1 MLLIPT
7 LAYLTLR
14 SPVFQTYLANQATS
28 YLSKEL
34 GAEIS
39 VEGVNING
47 FLDVVLENVSVK
59 DKQNNQLLSSK
70 RIIIDLNRI
79 STSRRYLQI
88 DKIRFDKASVNLIKY
103 ADQEDFNFSF
113 LIAYFN
119 KSNSNDTIQLPRWD
133 VIVRSFEF
141 SESSLS
147 HNNESADYQKKGF
160 NYNQFTFNNISID
173 VRDIALEND
182 TLWATLRSLSFEE
195 SGGFYLE
202 EFASEIMLC
211 PSGGSI
217 DSIKLKSQH
226 SLINLSLSLKYDG
239 YKSFANLIND
249 VNFDL
254 SFNPS
259 KVSLNEIGYFLPS
272 AYGLAG
278 YIDINGSLSGK
289 ISSLRGNDIYLKY
302 GTFSQFRGD
311 FHLIGLPDLQETFI
325 NINVNRFTT
334 HVSDLRRFQ
343 LPESLTGRYLEL
355 PKDLENIGVAS
366 FSGNFTGFL
375 YDFVAFGQFNSAL
388 GGLSTNLAIISK
400 DDYRNISY
408 RGSINS
414 KGFNLGAFLDD
425 YENFGQVALSAN
437 IDGSGYKL
445 EELEVRLTG
454 EISLFEF
461 KKYEYKQITIAGNF
475 INKLF
480 SGGIEIKDPNIGLEF
495 GGIVDLRQEIPRL
508 NFTAQIDEANLTQ
521 LKLYQR
527 DSLFDSYFSTI
538 IYVDGIGSNVGNI
551 EGEIN
556 AYSTIYRE
564 KPVFGDTDTSY
575 TKISTDVIAFENRL
589 LDNEQSEM
597 RFYSDF
603 LDVTVLGEINLEE
616 IGNSINGFLHTF
628 APTRF
633 RLNTLHVNRNEEK
646 AQKGEFQIHF
656 KNTTP
661 ITSIFLPSLEIAK
674 HSFLNGSFNSQTK
687 EFNLQGS
694 PEYLRISGNI
704 FEQPELSVLSDS
716 AHIEVVARGN
726 RLLLTDSIW
735 MEQFFISGVLFND
748 TITLLAQWENNHTD
762 VRNLGSI
769 KTRGY
774 FLSESLTR
782 FSILPS
788 YAYVNDSLWTFN
800 PNNEILID
808 SNYVSVKNFK
818 VYKDEE
824 YLQVNGKI
832 SANPNDIFDIDLN
845 NFNLK
850 SLAFLLGNR
859 KVDFAGYAS
868 GDLQIS
874 SLRSTPNIV
883 AELLIKDFSFNNDHL
898 GDLSLKSSWEAPKKG
913 FNINAEVIYHGNV
926 GSNKPIVVK
935 GYVYP
940 EREDDNFDLAIDIEN
955 LKMSVFGRYFSS
967 FASNFRGLA
976 SGSLRLEGPLQAP
989 ELSGNARLVRTG
1001 FRVDYLNTSYSF
1013 AHDLEI
1019 GKDYF
1024 RFENLILNDTIGN
1037 SAKVSGLIRHNNFYD
1052 FTVDVSLLP
1061 DNLIV
1066 LNTQSHQNELFYGKA
1081 FATGLIKVQGPV
1093 DDISIDIAATANR
1106 GTQFFLPLDYLGEV
1120 TESSF
1125 ITFVSPEGTQRQ
1137 EINYQSSTNFGLSM
1151 NFDIS
1156 VTPESEIQII
1166 FDSQIG
1172 DIMRGR
1178 GFGDLKVEIDKQGA
1192 FTMFGDYTIQEGE
1205 YLFTLQNLINKRFR
1219 IEQGGTIRWSG
1230 DPYDADLDV
1239 KALYRLRTSLFDLAA
1254 NQSDTSDIYRRRVP
1268 VETVLHLTD
1277 KLMNPTIN
1285 FDIQLPG
1292 TDEST
1297 REMIERIITTDQEMN
1312 RQVFSLLILNR
1323 FVPPEDGFNSA
1334 LSYGMGSTS
1343 TELLSNQLSNW
1354 LSQISNDFD
1363 IGVNYRPGDEISSQE
1378 LELALS
1384 TQLFDDRVI
1393 IDGNLGV
1400 AGNHP
1405 AQTQRTSNIIG
1416 DVNVEVKITPE
1427 GKFRIKAFNRSN
1439 TFDIL
1444 NTNAPYTQGV
1454 GVFYRKEFDSLS
1466 ELFRREKRTVLQIP
1480 ELEDIESNNNP

>member
-14 SPVFQTYLANQATS
+14 SSAFQTYLARQATN

-39 VEGVNING
+39 VEGVNIAG
-47 FLDVVLENVSVK
+47 FLDIVLENVSIK
-59 DKQNNQLLSSK
+59 DEQKNHLLSSRK
-70 RIIIDLNRI
+70 VIIDLNRL
-79 STSRRYLQI
+79 STSNKYLFI
-88 DKIRFDKASVNLIKY
+88 DKIRFDQAHVNSIKY
-103 ADQEDFNFSF
+103 ANQNEFNFGF
-113 LIAYFN
+113 LIDYFN
-119 KSNSNDTIQLPRWD
+119 KDNSNDTIRLPGWD
-133 VIVRSFEF
+133 VIVRSFQF
-141 SESSLS
+141 TESSFQHENQNVEL
-147 HNNESADYQKKGF
+147 NTTGF
-160 NYNQFTFNNISID
+160 DFNHFKFNNIAID
-173 VRDIALEND
+173 VRDIMFEND
-182 TLWATLRSLSFEE
+182 TLTASLRELSFEE
-195 SGGFYLE
+195 SNGFQLKE
-202 EFASEIMLC
+202 LASEILFY
-211 PSGGSI
+211 PTGGSI
-217 DSIKLKSQH
+217 DSIRLKSQQ
-226 SLINLSLSLKYDG
+226 SLLNLNISMEYDG
-239 YKSFANLIND
+239 YKSFANIIND
-249 VNFDL
+249 VTFDL
-254 SFNPS
+254 KFKPS
-259 KVSLNEIGYFLPS
+259 KVSLYEIGYFLPS
-272 AYGLAG
+272 VFGITG
-278 YIDINGSLSGK
+278 NIDVNGTLSGK
-289 ISSLRGNDIYLKY
+289 ISSLRGKDLYLKY

-311 FHLIGLPDLQETFI
+311 FYLTGLPDIQETFI
-325 NINVNRFTT
+325 NINVNRFST
-334 HVSDLRRFQ
+334 HLSDLRNFQ
-343 LPESLTGRYLEL
+343 LPKNLSGRYLEL
-355 PKDLENIGVAS
+355 PTDLENIGIAT
-366 FSGNFTGFL
+366 FSGTFTGFI
-375 YDFVAFGQFNSAL
+375 YDFVANGQFNSAL
-388 GGLSTNLAIISK
+388 GGMSTNLAIISK
-400 DDYRNISY
+400 NDFRDISY

-414 KGFNLGAFLDD
+414 RGFNLGAFLNDNQ
-425 YENFGQVALSAN
+425 NFGNIALSAN
-437 IDGSGYKL
+437 IDGSGYKIDDL
-445 EELEVRLTG
+445 DIRLTS
-454 EISLFEF
+454 EIEIFEF
-461 KKYEYKQITIAGNF
+461 KKYEYKQINIAGNF
-475 INKLF
+475 INKMF
-480 SGGIEIKDPNIGLEF
+480 SGGIEINDPNLVLEF
-495 GGIVDLRQEIPRL
+495 GGVVDLRHDIPRL
-508 NFTAQIDEANLTQ
+508 NFTAQIDDANLTQ

-527 DSLFDSYFSTI
+527 DSLFNSYFSTI
-538 IYVDGIGSNVGNI
+538 IHVDAIGNNAGNI

-556 AYSTIYRE
+556 AYSTIYTE
-564 KPVFGDTDTSY
+564 EPIFENNETLANN
-575 TKISTDVIAFENRL
+575 ISTDVIAFENII
-589 LDNEQSEM
+589 LDNGQKEM

-603 LDVTVLGEINLEE
+603 LDVVVSGQINLDD
-616 IGNSINGFLHTF
+616 IGRSINKFFHYY
-628 APTRF
+628 APARS
-633 RLNTLHVNRNEEK
+633 TLDPLQTSNEDK
-646 AQKGEFQIHF
+646 LQKVEFQIHF

-661 ITSIFLPSLEIAK
+661 ITSIFLPSVEIAR
-674 HSFLNGSFNSQTK
+674 HSFINGSFNSATK
-687 EFNLQGS
+687 ELFIEGS
-694 PEYLRISGNI
+694 PDYLRISGRL

-716 AHIEVVARGN
+716 AHLEIVARGN

-735 MEQFFISGVLFND
+735 MEQFFLSGTLFND
-748 TITLLAQWENNHTD
+748 TISLQTQWENDHSD
-762 VRNLGSI
+762 IRNLGSI
-769 KTRGY
+769 KTRGR
-774 FLSESLTR
+774 FLSQSLTQ

-788 YAYVNDSLWTFN
+788 YAYINDSLWTIN

-808 SNYVSVKNFK
+808 SNSVLVKNFK
-818 VYKDEE
+818 VYKDDE
-824 YLQVNGKI
+824 YLQINGKI
-832 SANPNDIFDIDLN
+832 SDNPDDLFDISFN
-845 NFNLK
+845 AFNLK
-850 SLAFLLGNR
+850 NLAFLLGNR
-859 KVDFAGYAS
+859 KIDFAGYAS

-874 SLRSTPNIV
+874 NVRSTPNIISEV
-883 AELLIKDFSFNNDHL
+883 VVNDFSFNNDHL
-898 GDLSLKSSWEAPKKG
+898 GDLSLKSNWDALKKG
-913 FNINAEVIYHGNV
+913 FSINIEVIYYGNV
-926 GSNKPIVVK
+926 GFNKPILVN
-935 GYVYP
+935 GYLYP
-940 EREDDNFDLAIDIEN
+940 EKENNNFDLTIDIAN
-955 LKMSVFGRYFSS
+955 LKMSVFSRYFNS

-976 SGSLRLEGPLQAP
+976 SGRLRLDGPLRAP

-1019 GKDYF
+1019 GKDF
-1024 RFENLILNDTIGN
+1024 FKFENLILNDTIGN
-1037 SAKVSGLIRHNNFYD
+1037 SALVSGLIKHNNFYD
-1052 FTVDVSLLP
+1052 FNLDISLAP
-1061 DNLIV
+1061 ERLIL
-1066 LNTQSHQNELFYGKA
+1066 LNTQPHHNELFYGQA
-1081 FATGLIKVQGPV
+1081 FATGLINVNGPV
-1093 DDISIDIAATANR
+1093 DDIAIDVTATANR

-1125 ITFVSPEGTQRQ
+1125 ITFVSPEGNQTQ
-1137 EINYQSSTNFGLSM
+1137 EINYQTKGDFGLSM

-1178 GFGDLKVEIDKQGA
+1178 GFGDLNVEIDKDGF
-1192 FTMFGDYTIQEGE
+1192 FTMFGDFTIQEGE

-1219 IEQGGTIRWSG
+1219 IEQGGSIRWTG
-1230 DPYDADLDV
+1230 DPYDADLDI

-1277 KLMNPTIN
+1277 KLLNPSIN

-1378 LELALS
+1378 VELALS
-1384 TQLFDDRVI
+1384 TQLFDDRVV

-1454 GVFYRKEFDSLS
+1454 GIFYRKEFDSLS
-1466 ELFRREKRTVLQIP
+1466 ELFRRESRSVLEIP
-1480 ELEDIESNNNP
+1480 EMEDMESNNNL

>member
-7 LAYLTLR
+7 LVYLTLR
-14 SPVFQTYLANQATS
+14 SPAFQTYLAKQATS
-28 YLSKEL
+28 YLSEEL

-39 VEGVNING
+39 VEGVNITG
-47 FLDVVLENVSVK
+47 FLDIVLENVSVK
-59 DKQNNQLLSSK
+59 DKQQNQLLLSK
-70 RIIIDLNRI
+70 RVIIDLNRI
-79 STSRRYLQI
+79 STSSKFLQI
-88 DKIRFDKASVNLIKY
+88 DKIRFDRASVNSVKY
-103 ADQEDFNFSF
+103 YGQENFNFGF
-113 LIAYFN
+113 LVEYFN
-119 KSNSNDTIQLPRWD
+119 NNSSDTIQLPRWD

-141 SESSLS
+141 SESSLRHS
-147 HNNESADYQKKGF
+147 NENAEHNTQGF
-160 NYNQFTFNNISID
+160 DSNHFAFNNITID
-173 VRDIALEND
+173 VRDIMLEND
-182 TLWATLRSLSFEE
+182 TLTATLRSLSFEE
-195 SGGFYLE
+195 SNGFYLE
-202 EFASEIMLC
+202 ELASEILLS

-217 DSIKLKSQH
+217 DSIRLKSQQSH
-226 SLINLSLSLKYDG
+226 LSLSVSMEYDG

-249 VNFDL
+249 VIFDL
-254 SFNPS
+254 NFNPS
-259 KVSLNEIGYFLPS
+259 KVSLKEIGYFLPTV
-272 AYGLAG
+272 YGIDG
-278 YIDINGSLSGK
+278 NIDIDGSLSGK
-289 ISSLRGNDIYLKY
+289 VNSLRGNDIYLKY

-311 FHLIGLPDLQETFI
+311 FHLIGLPDIQETFI
-325 NINVNRFTT
+325 NINVRRFAT

-343 LPESLTGRYLEL
+343 LPESLAGRYLAL
-355 PKDLENIGVAS
+355 PQDLENIGIAS

-375 YDFVAFGQFNSAL
+375 YDFVAYGQFNSAL

-400 DDYRNISY
+400 DDYREISY
-408 RGSINS
+408 KGSIES

-425 YENFGQVALSAN
+425 DENFGQIALTAN

-445 EELEVRLTG
+445 EDLDVRLTG
-454 EISLFEF
+454 EINLFEF

-480 SGGIEIKDPNIGLEF
+480 SGGIEINDPNLVLEF
-495 GGIVDLRQEIPRL
+495 GGVVDLRQEIPRL
-508 NFTAQIDEANLTQ
+508 NFTAQIDDANLTQ

-527 DSLFDSYFSTI
+527 DSLFNSYFSTI
-538 IYVDGIGSNVGNI
+538 IHVDGMGSNAGNI

-556 AYSTIYRE
+556 AYSTVYRE
-564 KPVFGDTDTSY
+564 EPVIENAEISSTE
-575 TKISTDVIAFENRL
+575 ISTDVIAFENRL
-589 LDNEQSEM
+589 LDNNQNEM

-603 LDVTVLGEINLEE
+603 LDVTVSGEINLDEM
-616 IGNSINGFLHTF
+616 GNSINGFLHTY
-628 APTRF
+628 APAKF
-633 RLNTLHVNRNEEK
+633 TLDTLQKKNSVEK
-646 AQKGEFQIHF
+646 PQKGEFQIHF

-661 ITSIFLPSLEIAK
+661 ITSTFLPSLEIAK
-674 HSFLNGSFNSQTK
+674 HSFLNGSFNSDTK
-687 EFNLQGS
+687 EFALQGS
-694 PEYLRISGNI
+694 PDYLRISGNL

-735 MEQFFISGVLFND
+735 MEQFFVSGTVFND
-748 TITLLAQWENNHTD
+748 TITLLTQWENNHSD

-769 KTRGY
+769 KTRGQ

-808 SNYVSVKNFK
+808 SNSVSVKNFK
-818 VYKDEE
+818 VYKDDE

-832 SANPNDIFDIDLN
+832 SDNPDDVFDIDLN

-868 GDLQIS
+868 GDLQLS
-874 SLRSTPNIV
+874 SIRRTPNII
-883 AELLIKDFSFNNDHL
+883 AELLVKDFSFNNDHL
-898 GDLSLKSSWEAPKKG
+898 GDLSLKSSWDAIKKG
-913 FNINAEVIYHGNV
+913 FNINVEVIYHGNV
-926 GSNKPIVVK
+926 GSNKPIVVN
-935 GYVYP
+935 GYLYP
-940 EREDDNFDLAIDIEN
+940 EREEDNFDLTIDIEN
-955 LKMSVFGRYFSS
+955 LKMSVFGRYFNS

-976 SGSLRLEGPLQAP
+976 SGRLRLEGPLQAP

-1024 RFENLILNDTIGN
+1024 RFENLVLNDTIGN
-1037 SAKVSGLIRHNNFYD
+1037 SAQASGIIRHNNFFD

-1061 DNLIV
+1061 ENLIV
-1066 LNTQSHQNELFYGKA
+1066 LNTKSHQNELFYGKA
-1081 FATGLIKVQGPV
+1081 FATGLINVNGPV
-1093 DDISIDIAATANR
+1093 NDISLDIAATANR

-1137 EINYQSSTNFGLSM
+1137 EINYQATRNFGLSM

-1178 GFGDLKVEIDKQGA
+1178 GFGDLKVEIDKQGS

-1378 LELALS
+1378 VELALS

-1427 GKFRIKAFNRSN
+1427 GKFRVKAFNRSN

-1454 GVFYRKEFDSLS
+1454 GIFYRKEFDSLS

-1480 ELEDIESNNNP
+1480 ELEDMESNNTP